1 MLRVACRHE
10 PVVMSAAAA
19 GRTGRW
25 PWVWPA
31 VALSVAVPAIGAASL
46 SWLWVPVVIALVG
59 AVLAAVHHAEVI
71 AERVGEPFGTL
82 VLAVA
87 VTVIE
92 VALIVSLMLAD
103 TTPNMALPRDTVY
116 AAVMIIVTGMVGLCL
131 FAGSWQHNEQTFS
144 LHGVSA
150 ALATLAA
157 LAVFTLVLPN
167 YTTSAPGPSYSPSQ
181 LGFVASV
188 SLVLYIAFVNV
199 QTVRNR
205 HYFLDEGDVTDDFT
219 PPIERRARQ
228 PMGWTLLALVAALVG
243 VVLLAKS
250 LAPGITATLDAV
262 GAPEAATGVFIAALV
277 LLPESLAAF
286 RAARANRLQT
296 SLNLAIGSA
305 LASIGL
311 TIPVV
316 AVLSLAMGWT
326 LELGL
331 GPREI
336 ELLWLSL
343 LVCTLSLGTG
353 RTTLLHGAVHLVI
366 FGVFLFTT
374 IVP

>member
-1 MLRVACRHE
+1 
-10 PVVMSAAAA
+10 MSSA
-19 GRTGRW
+19 GALRW
-25 PWVWPA
+25 PWIWPVAAWA
-31 VALSVAVPAIGAASL
+31 VVGFASVADL
-46 SWLWVPVVIALVG
+46 SWIWIPVVVGLIG

-71 AERVGEPFGTL
+71 AERVGEPYGTL

-92 VALIVSLMLAD
+92 VALIVSLMIAD
-103 TTPNMALPRDTVY
+103 DTPNMGLPRDTVY
-116 AAVMIIVTGMVGLCL
+116 AAVMIILTGMVGLCL
-131 FAGSWQHNEQTFS
+131 FAGSLQHNEQTFS

-157 LAVFTLVLPN
+157 LAVLTMVLPSF
-167 YTTSAPGPSYSPSQ
+167 TTSSPGATYSPGQ
-181 LGFVASV
+181 LGFVALV
-188 SLVLYIAFVNV
+188 SLLLYAAFVLV

-205 HYFLDEGDVTDDFT
+205 DYFLDELDPT
-219 PPIERRARQ
+219 PDAPGHGKAARQ
-228 PMGWTLLALVAALVG
+228 SALGWTLLALVASLVA
-243 VVLLAKS
+243 VVLLAKA
-250 LAPGITATLDAV
+250 LAPGITASLDAI

-316 AVLSLAMGWT
+316 AVLSLVMGWT

-331 GPREI
+331 DSREVV
-336 ELLWLSL
+336 LLALAL
-343 LVCTLSLGTG
+343 LVSTLSLGTG

>member
-1 MLRVACRHE
+1 
-10 PVVMSAAAA
+10 MSAAGAL
-19 GRTGRW
+19 RW
-25 PWVWPA
+25 PWIWPVAAWA
-31 VALSVAVPAIGAASL
+31 VVGFASVADL
-46 SWLWVPVVIALVG
+46 SWIWIPVVVGLIG

-71 AERVGEPFGTL
+71 AERVGEPYGTL

-92 VALIVSLMLAD
+92 VALIVSLMIAD
-103 TTPNMALPRDTVY
+103 DTPNMGLPRDTVY

-131 FAGSWQHNEQTFS
+131 FAGSLQHNEQTFS

-157 LAVFTLVLPN
+157 LAVLTMVLPSF
-167 YTTSAPGPSYSPSQ
+167 TTSSPGATYSTGQ
-181 LGFVASV
+181 LGFVALV
-188 SLVLYIAFVNV
+188 SLLLYAAFVLV

-205 HYFLDEGDVTDDFT
+205 DYFLDELDPT
-219 PPIERRARQ
+219 PDAPGHGKAARQ
-228 PMGWTLLALVAALVG
+228 SALGWTLLALVASLVA
-243 VVLLAKS
+243 VVLLAKA
-250 LAPGITATLDAV
+250 LAPGITASLDAI

-316 AVLSLAMGWT
+316 AVLSLVMGWT

-331 GPREI
+331 DSREVV
-336 ELLWLSL
+336 LLALAL
-343 LVCTLSLGTG
+343 LVSTLSLGTG

>member
-1 MLRVACRHE
+1 
-10 PVVMSAAAA
+10 MSAAAA
-19 GRTGRW
+19 GKAGRW
-25 PWVWPA
+25 PWIWPA
-31 VALSVAVPAIGAASL
+31 VALAMAFPALGVVGIGA
-46 SWLWVPVVIALVG
+46 SWLWVPIVVALVG
-59 AVLAAVHHAEVI
+59 AVLSAVHHAEVV

-103 TTPNMALPRDTVY
+103 GTPNMALPRDTVF
-116 AAVMIIVTGMVGLCL
+116 AAVMIIITGMVGACL
-131 FAGSWQHNEQTFS
+131 FSGARLHGEQQFQ

-157 LAVFTLVLPN
+157 LAVLTMVLPN
-167 YTTSAPGPSYSPSQ
+167 YTTSQDGPSYSPSQ
-181 LGFVASV
+181 LGFVALV
-188 SLVLYIAFVNV
+188 SLVLYVAFVFV

-205 HYFLDEGDVTDDFT
+205 HYFLDEGDTTDDCT
-219 PPIERRARQ
+219 PPPPRPARQ
-228 PMGWTLLALVAALVG
+228 PLGWTLLALLAALVG

-250 LAPGITATLDAV
+250 LAPGITAALDSV

-296 SLNLAIGSA
+296 SLNLSIGSA

-316 AVLSLAMGWT
+316 AALSLAMGWT

>member
-1 MLRVACRHE
+1 MLRAACRHE

-31 VALSVAVPAIGAASL
+31 VALSVAVPAIGTASL

>member
-1 MLRVACRHE
+1 
-10 PVVMSAAAA
+10 MSPA
-19 GRTGRW
+19 GALRW
-25 PWVWPA
+25 PWIWPVAAWA
-31 VALSVAVPAIGAASL
+31 VVGFASVVDL
-46 SWLWVPVVIALVG
+46 SWLWIPVVVGLIG

-71 AERVGEPFGTL
+71 AERVGEPYGTL

-92 VALIVSLMLAD
+92 VALIVSLMIAD
-103 TTPNMALPRDTVY
+103 DTPNMGLPRDTVY
-116 AAVMIIVTGMVGLCL
+116 AAVMIILTGMVGLCL
-131 FAGSWQHNEQTFS
+131 FAGSLQHNEQTFS

-157 LAVFTLVLPN
+157 LGVLTMVLPSF
-167 YTTSAPGPSYSPSQ
+167 TTSSPGATYSPGQ
-181 LGFVASV
+181 LGFVALV
-188 SLVLYIAFVNV
+188 SLLLYAAFVLV

-205 HYFLDEGDVTDDFT
+205 EYFLDELDPT
-219 PPIERRARQ
+219 PDAPGHGKAARQ
-228 PMGWTLLALVAALVG
+228 SALGWTMLALLASLVA
-243 VVLLAKS
+243 VVLLAKA
-250 LAPGITATLDAV
+250 LAPGITASLDAM

-316 AVLSLAMGWT
+316 AVLSLVMGWT

-331 GPREI
+331 DSREVV
-336 ELLWLSL
+336 LLALAL
-343 LVCTLSLGTG
+343 LVSTLSLGTG

>member
-1 MLRVACRHE
+1 
-10 PVVMSAAAA
+10 MSSA
-19 GRTGRW
+19 GALRW
-25 PWVWPA
+25 PWIWPVAAWA
-31 VALSVAVPAIGAASL
+31 VVGFASVADL
-46 SWLWVPVVIALVG
+46 SWVWIPVVVGLIG

-71 AERVGEPFGTL
+71 AERVGEPYGTL

-92 VALIVSLMLAD
+92 VALIVSLMIAD
-103 TTPNMALPRDTVY
+103 DTPNMGLPRDTVY

-131 FAGSWQHNEQTFS
+131 FAGSLQHNEQTFS

-157 LAVFTLVLPN
+157 LAVLTMVLPSF
-167 YTTSAPGPSYSPSQ
+167 TTSSPGATYSPGQ
-181 LGFVASV
+181 LGFVALV
-188 SLVLYIAFVNV
+188 SLLLYAAFVLV

-205 HYFLDEGDVTDDFT
+205 DYFLDELDPT
-219 PPIERRARQ
+219 PDAPGHGKAARQ
-228 PMGWTLLALVAALVG
+228 SALGWTLLALLASLVA
-243 VVLLAKS
+243 VVLLAKA
-250 LAPGITATLDAV
+250 LAPGITASLDAI

-316 AVLSLAMGWT
+316 AVLSLVMGWT

-331 GPREI
+331 DSREVV
-336 ELLWLSL
+336 LLALAL
-343 LVCTLSLGTG
+343 LVSTLSLGTG

>member
-1 MLRVACRHE
+1 
-10 PVVMSAAAA
+10 MSPA
-19 GRTGRW
+19 GALRW
-25 PWVWPA
+25 PWIWPVAAWA
-31 VALSVAVPAIGAASL
+31 VVGFASVADL
-46 SWLWVPVVIALVG
+46 SWIWIPVVVGLIG

-71 AERVGEPFGTL
+71 AERVGEPYGTL

-92 VALIVSLMLAD
+92 VALIVSLMIAD
-103 TTPNMALPRDTVY
+103 DTPNMGLPRDTVY

-131 FAGSWQHNEQTFS
+131 FAGSLQHNEQTFS

-157 LAVFTLVLPN
+157 LAVLTMVLPSF
-167 YTTSAPGPSYSPSQ
+167 TTSSPGATYSTGQ
-181 LGFVASV
+181 LGFVALV
-188 SLVLYIAFVNV
+188 SLLLYAAFVLV

-205 HYFLDEGDVTDDFT
+205 DYFLDELDPT
-219 PPIERRARQ
+219 PDAPGHGKAARQ
-228 PMGWTLLALVAALVG
+228 SALGWTLLALVASLVA
-243 VVLLAKS
+243 VVLLAKA
-250 LAPGITATLDAV
+250 LAPGITASLDAI

-316 AVLSLAMGWT
+316 AVLSLVMGWT

-331 GPREI
+331 DSREVV
-336 ELLWLSL
+336 LLALAL
-343 LVCTLSLGTG
+343 LVSTLSLGTG

>member
-1 MLRVACRHE
+1 
-10 PVVMSAAAA
+10 MSSA
-19 GRTGRW
+19 GALRW
-25 PWVWPA
+25 PWIWPVAAWA
-31 VALSVAVPAIGAASL
+31 VVGFASVADL
-46 SWLWVPVVIALVG
+46 SWIWIPVVVGLIG

-71 AERVGEPFGTL
+71 AERVGEPYGTL

-92 VALIVSLMLAD
+92 VALIVSLMIAD
-103 TTPNMALPRDTVY
+103 DTPNMGLPRDTVY

-131 FAGSWQHNEQTFS
+131 FAGSLQHNEQTFS

-157 LAVFTLVLPN
+157 LAVLTMVLPSF
-167 YTTSAPGPSYSPSQ
+167 TTSSPGATYSPGQ
-181 LGFVASV
+181 LGFVALV
-188 SLVLYIAFVNV
+188 SLLLYAAFVLV

-205 HYFLDEGDVTDDFT
+205 DYFLDELDPT
-219 PPIERRARQ
+219 PDAPGHGKAARQ
-228 PMGWTLLALVAALVG
+228 SALGWTMLALVASLVA
-243 VVLLAKS
+243 VVLLAKA
-250 LAPGITATLDAV
+250 LAPGITASLDAM

-316 AVLSLAMGWT
+316 AVLSLVMGWT

-331 GPREI
+331 GSREVV
-336 ELLWLSL
+336 LLALAL
-343 LVCTLSLGTG
+343 LVSTLSLGTG

>member
-1 MLRVACRHE
+1 
-10 PVVMSAAAA
+10 MSAASSA
-19 GRTGRW
+19 GRW
-25 PWVWPA
+25 PWIWPV
-31 VALSVAVPAIGAASL
+31 VALLIAVPAMAAPPPW
-46 SWLWVPVVIALVG
+46 WLALPVVVALVG
-59 AVLAAVHHAEVI
+59 TVLAAVHHAEVI

-87 VTVIE
+87 VTIIE

-103 TTPNMALPRDTVY
+103 DTPNMALPRDTVY
-116 AAVMIIVTGMVGLCL
+116 AAVMIIITGMVGLCL
-131 FAGSWQHNEQTFS
+131 FAGSLRHNEQTFQ

-167 YTTSAPGPSYSPSQ
+167 HTTSAPGAAYSPSQ
-181 LGFVASV
+181 LGFVALV
-188 SLVLYIAFVNV
+188 SLVLYFAFVNV

-205 HYFLDEGDVTDDFT
+205 HYFLDEGDTTDDCT
-219 PPIERRARQ
+219 PPPPRPARQ
-228 PMGWTLLALVAALVG
+228 PMVWTLLALVAALVG
-243 VVLLAKS
+243 VVLLTKS
-250 LAPGITATLDAV
+250 LAPDITQVLDLV

-277 LLPESLAAF
+277 LLPESLAAY
-286 RAARANRLQT
+286 RAARADRLQT
-296 SLNLAIGSA
+296 SLNLSIGSA

-316 AVLSLAMGWT
+316 AVLALSMGWT

-331 GPREI
+331 GPREVV
-336 ELLWLSL
+336 LLALSL

-353 RTTLLHGAVHLVI
+353 RTTMLHGAVHLVI

>member
-1 MLRVACRHE
+1 
-10 PVVMSAAAA
+10 MSSA
-19 GRTGRW
+19 GALRW
-25 PWVWPA
+25 PWIWPVAAWA
-31 VALSVAVPAIGAASL
+31 VVGFASVADL
-46 SWLWVPVVIALVG
+46 SWIWIPVVVGLIG

-71 AERVGEPFGTL
+71 AERVGEPYGTL

-92 VALIVSLMLAD
+92 VALIVSLMIAD
-103 TTPNMALPRDTVY
+103 DTPNMGLPRDTVY

-131 FAGSWQHNEQTFS
+131 FAGSLQHNEQTFS

-157 LAVFTLVLPN
+157 LAVLTMVLPSF
-167 YTTSAPGPSYSPSQ
+167 TTSSPGATYSPGQ
-181 LGFVASV
+181 LGFVALV
-188 SLVLYIAFVNV
+188 SLLLYAAFVLV

-205 HYFLDEGDVTDDFT
+205 DYFLDELDPT
-219 PPIERRARQ
+219 PDAPGHGKAARQ
-228 PMGWTLLALVAALVG
+228 SALGWTMLALVASLVA
-243 VVLLAKS
+243 VVLLAKA
-250 LAPGITATLDAV
+250 LAPGITASLDAM

-316 AVLSLAMGWT
+316 AVLSLVMGWT

-331 GPREI
+331 DSREVV
-336 ELLWLSL
+336 LLALAL
-343 LVCTLSLGTG
+343 LVSTLSLGTG

>member
-1 MLRVACRHE
+1 
-10 PVVMSAAAA
+10 
-19 GRTGRW
+19 
-25 PWVWPA
+25 
-31 VALSVAVPAIGAASL
+31 
-46 SWLWVPVVIALVG
+46 
-59 AVLAAVHHAEVI
+59 VLAAVHHAEVI
-71 AERVGEPFGTL
+71 AERVGEPYGTL

-92 VALIVSLMLAD
+92 VALIISLMLAD
-103 TTPNMALPRDTVY
+103 DTPSMELARDTVF
-116 AAVMIIVTGMVGLCL
+116 AAVMIIITGMVGLCL
-131 FAGSWQHNEQTFS
+131 FAGSLQHNEQTFS

-157 LAVFTLVLPN
+157 LAVLTMVLPSF
-167 YTTSAPGPSYSPSQ
+167 TTSSPGASYSPGQ
-181 LGFVASV
+181 LGFVAFV
-188 SLVLYIAFVNV
+188 SLLLYAAYLLV

-205 HYFLDEGDVTDDFT
+205 DYFLDEIDPT
-219 PPIERRARQ
+219 PDAPGHGKAARQ
-228 PMGWTLLALVAALVG
+228 SALGWTLLALVASLAA
-243 VVLLAKS
+243 VVMLAKV
-250 LAPGITATLDAV
+250 LAPGITASLDAI

-316 AVLSLAMGWT
+316 AVLALAMGWT

-331 GPREI
+331 GAREVV
-336 ELLWLSL
+336 LLALAL
-343 LVCTLSLGTG
+343 LVSALSLGTG

>member
-1 MLRVACRHE
+1 
-10 PVVMSAAAA
+10 MSPA
-19 GRTGRW
+19 GTLRW
-25 PWVWPA
+25 PWIWPVAAWA
-31 VALSVAVPAIGAASL
+31 VVGFASVADL
-46 SWLWVPVVIALVG
+46 SWIWIPVVVGLIG

-71 AERVGEPFGTL
+71 AERVGEPYGTL

-87 VTVIE
+87 VAVIE
-92 VALIVSLMLAD
+92 VALIVSLMIAD
-103 TTPNMALPRDTVY
+103 DTPNMGLPRDTVY

-131 FAGSWQHNEQTFS
+131 FAGSLQHNDQTFS

-157 LAVFTLVLPN
+157 LAVLTMVLPSF
-167 YTTSAPGPSYSPSQ
+167 TTSSPGATYSPGQ
-181 LGFVASV
+181 LGFVALV
-188 SLVLYIAFVNV
+188 SLLLYAAFVLV

-205 HYFLDEGDVTDDFT
+205 DYFLDELDPT
-219 PPIERRARQ
+219 PDAPGHGKAARQ
-228 PMGWTLLALVAALVG
+228 SALGWTMLALVASLVA
-243 VVLLAKS
+243 VVLLAKA
-250 LAPGITATLDAV
+250 LAPGITASLDAI

-316 AVLSLAMGWT
+316 AVLSLVMGWT

-331 GPREI
+331 DSREVV
-336 ELLWLSL
+336 LLALAL
-343 LVCTLSLGTG
+343 LVSTLSLGTG

>member
-1 MLRVACRHE
+1 
-10 PVVMSAAAA
+10 MSSA
-19 GRTGRW
+19 GALRW
-25 PWVWPA
+25 PWIWPVAAWA
-31 VALSVAVPAIGAASL
+31 VVGFASVADL
-46 SWLWVPVVIALVG
+46 SWVWIPVVVGLIG

-71 AERVGEPFGTL
+71 AERVGEPYGTL

-92 VALIVSLMLAD
+92 VALIVSLMIAD
-103 TTPNMALPRDTVY
+103 DTPNMGLPRDTVY

-131 FAGSWQHNEQTFS
+131 FAGSLQHNEQTFS

-157 LAVFTLVLPN
+157 LAVLTMVLPSF
-167 YTTSAPGPSYSPSQ
+167 TTSSPGATYSPGQ
-181 LGFVASV
+181 LGFVALV
-188 SLVLYIAFVNV
+188 SLLLYAAFVLV

-205 HYFLDEGDVTDDFT
+205 DYFLDELDPT
-219 PPIERRARQ
+219 PDAPGHGKAARQ
-228 PMGWTLLALVAALVG
+228 SALGWTMLALVASLVA
-243 VVLLAKS
+243 VVLLAKA
-250 LAPGITATLDAV
+250 LAPGITASLDAI

-316 AVLSLAMGWT
+316 AVLSLVMGWT

-331 GPREI
+331 DSREVV
-336 ELLWLSL
+336 LLALAL
-343 LVCTLSLGTG
+343 LVSTLSLGTG

>member
-1 MLRVACRHE
+1 
-10 PVVMSAAAA
+10 MSSA
-19 GRTGRW
+19 GALRW
-25 PWVWPA
+25 PWIWPVAAWA
-31 VALSVAVPAIGAASL
+31 VVGFASVADL
-46 SWLWVPVVIALVG
+46 SWVWIPVVVGLIG

-71 AERVGEPFGTL
+71 AERVGEPYGTL

-92 VALIVSLMLAD
+92 VALIVSLMIAD
-103 TTPNMALPRDTVY
+103 DTPNMGLPRDTVY

-131 FAGSWQHNEQTFS
+131 FAGSLQHNEQTFS

-157 LAVFTLVLPN
+157 LAVLTMVLPSF
-167 YTTSAPGPSYSPSQ
+167 TTSSPGATYSPGQ
-181 LGFVASV
+181 LGFVALV
-188 SLVLYIAFVNV
+188 SLLLYAAFVLV

-205 HYFLDEGDVTDDFT
+205 DYFLDELDPT
-219 PPIERRARQ
+219 PDAPGHGKAARQ
-228 PMGWTLLALVAALVG
+228 SALGWTLLALVASLVA
-243 VVLLAKS
+243 VVLLAKA
-250 LAPGITATLDAV
+250 LAPGITASLDAI

-331 GPREI
+331 DSREVV
-336 ELLWLSL
+336 LLALAL
-343 LVCTLSLGTG
+343 LVSTLSLGTG

>member
-1 MLRVACRHE
+1 
-10 PVVMSAAAA
+10 MSAASS
-19 GRTGRW
+19 TGRW
-25 PWVWPA
+25 PWIWPV
-31 VALSVAVPAIGAASL
+31 VALLVAVPAMSAPPPW
-46 SWLWVPVVIALVG
+46 WLALPVVVALVG
-59 AVLAAVHHAEVI
+59 TVLAAVHHAEVI

-103 TTPNMALPRDTVY
+103 DTPNMALPRDTVY
-116 AAVMIIVTGMVGLCL
+116 AAVMIIITGMVGLCL
-131 FAGSWQHNEQTFS
+131 FAGSLRHNEQTFQ

-167 YTTSAPGPSYSPSQ
+167 HTTSAPGAAYSPSQ
-181 LGFVASV
+181 LGFVALV
-188 SLVLYIAFVNV
+188 SLVLYFVFVNV

-205 HYFLDEGDVTDDFT
+205 HYFLDEGDTTDDST
-219 PPIERRARQ
+219 PPTERRARQ
-228 PMGWTLLALVAALVG
+228 PMGWTLVALVAALVG
-243 VVLLAKS
+243 VVLLTKS
-250 LAPGITATLDAV
+250 LAPDITQVLDLV

-277 LLPESLAAF
+277 LLPESLAAY
-286 RAARANRLQT
+286 RAARADRLQT
-296 SLNLAIGSA
+296 SLNLSIGSA

-316 AVLSLAMGWT
+316 AVLALSMGWT

-331 GPREI
+331 GAREV

-343 LVCTLSLGTG
+343 VVCTLSLGTG
-353 RTTLLHGAVHLVI
+353 RTTMLHGAVHLVI

>member
-1 MLRVACRHE
+1 
-10 PVVMSAAAA
+10 MSPA
-19 GRTGRW
+19 GALRW
-25 PWVWPA
+25 PWIWPVAAWA
-31 VALSVAVPAIGAASL
+31 VVGFASVADL
-46 SWLWVPVVIALVG
+46 SWIWIPVVVGLIG

-71 AERVGEPFGTL
+71 AERVGEPYGTL

-92 VALIVSLMLAD
+92 VALIVSLMIAD
-103 TTPNMALPRDTVY
+103 DTPNMALPRDTVY

-131 FAGSWQHNEQTFS
+131 FAGSLQHNEQTFS

-157 LAVFTLVLPN
+157 LAVLTMVLPSF
-167 YTTSAPGPSYSPSQ
+167 TTSSPGATYSPGQ
-181 LGFVASV
+181 LGFVALV
-188 SLVLYIAFVNV
+188 SLLLYAAFVLV

-205 HYFLDEGDVTDDFT
+205 DYFLDELDPT
-219 PPIERRARQ
+219 PDAPGHGKAARQ
-228 PMGWTLLALVAALVG
+228 SALGWTLLALVASLVA
-243 VVLLAKS
+243 VVLLAKA
-250 LAPGITATLDAV
+250 LAPGITASLDAI

-316 AVLSLAMGWT
+316 AVLSLVMGWT

-331 GPREI
+331 DSREVV
-336 ELLWLSL
+336 LLALAL
-343 LVCTLSLGTG
+343 LVSTLSLGTG